1 VEADVTP
8 FEALLAL
15 WLLGAT
21 LVLAYLVRLVRV
33 VVAQLGL
40 TASWQ
45 VQEAE
50 QRRQRH
56 APEHKLSGPLRT
68 ELLGGAMGF
77 AGHCT
82 CGWESASLLDGSVVL
97 DQMEAHR
104 RQMAAV

>member
-1 VEADVTP
+1 VEADVTL

-15 WLLGAT
+15 WLLGVT
-21 LVLAYLVRLVRV
+21 LVLICLVRLVRMV
-33 VVAQLGL
+33 VVQLGL

-45 VQEAE
+45 AEEAE

-68 ELLGGAMGF
+68 ELGF

-82 CGWESASLLDGSVVL
+82 CGWKSASLLDGSAVL
-97 DQMEAHR
+97 DQMEAHGR
-104 RQMAAV
+104 RMSSRAV